1 MIVIIGRSINQSNK
15 TAASINSAYISWLL
29 NLPKLTAVSLFVIIS
44 RSINQSTK
52 QQHQLN
58 SAFIS
63 WLLTLSKLKAV
74 QWFVIISLSINQS
87 TKQQYH
93 SAYISWLLKL
103 SKLTTVLR
111 IRRIRNKNASLFRI
125 RLRILTIYKIWRKLR
140 KNFDILSF
148 LMIYYLSDN
157 IFFFIWHKN
166 FQEGSGSV
174 INWHPGFGSVSQD
187 YGLGRRKILFKDPQ
201 HWPTAIVF

>member
-63 WLLTLSKLKAV
+63 WLLTLSKLTAV

-87 TKQQYH
+87 TKQQHH
-93 SAYISWLLKL
+93 SAYISWLLNQI
-103 SKLTTVLR
+103 KLTAVSLLANRSINPPNSSLYQLIIELNQPIKANSTV
-111 IRRIRNKNASLFRI
+111 A
-125 RLRILTIYKIWRKLR
+125 
-140 KNFDILSF
+140 
-148 LMIYYLSDN
+148 
-157 IFFFIWHKN
+157 
-166 FQEGSGSV
+166 
-174 INWHPGFGSVSQD
+174 
-187 YGLGRRKILFKDPQ
+187 DPED
-201 HWPTAIVF
+201 T